1 MDPTT
6 FQALENGPQGRL
18 WVKCLFTTVVPSLK
32 PQPSALEVRT
42 QDLGS
47 GLCLEL
53 RHSAIRPRSDVLC
66 CSEEGEE

>member
-1 MDPTT
+1 M

-18 WVKCLFTTVVPSLK
+18 WVESLFTTVVPSLK

-42 QDLGS
+42 QDLQS
-47 GLCLEL
+47 SLCLEL
-53 RHSAIRPRSDVLC
+53 HAIRPPSDVLC